1 MQTQKKVL
9 IIGGGPAGLTAALEL
24 ARHGNTSVT
33 VIERESQLGGISRT
47 LEYNGNHIDIGGHR
61 FFSKSDT
68 VMQWWKELMPL
79 QGAPSCDDKE
89 LNREVTL
96 TENGPDPET
105 TDRAMLV
112 RSRLS
117 RILFLRKF
125 FNYPVSLSM
134 DTLMNLGP
142 VRVVKMGFSYLFSL
156 VHKREEKSLEDFF
169 INRFG
174 TELYKTFFRDYT
186 AKVWGVPCSEI
197 GADWGAQRVKGLSV
211 AKVLAHALGKLIFWK
226 KRDKQGGETSLIEE
240 FWYPK
245 FGPGQLWETV
255 GAEAEKLGVTI
266 LRRQDVTSLTMSDGR
281 MTGADIKD
289 LATGETRHEEAD
301 VIISTTSVKE
311 LINKMGD
318 TVPEAIK
325 DIANRLVYRDF
336 MTVGLLLNKLKLKS
350 KNMNTTVGEHGIV
363 PDNWIYV
370 QESDVK
376 VGRLQLF
383 NNWSPYLVSDRNKAW
398 VGMEYFVNEGDELW
412 SMNDADFCAF
422 AEGELEKIGVIDRAD
437 VVDHAVF
444 RIQKAYPAYL
454 GSYKEFPAIREWTD
468 SISNLYLVG
477 RNGMHRYNNMDH
489 SMLSAMEAVKN
500 ILSGADNK
508 SNVWEVNTEKEYH
521 ETK

>member
-1 MQTQKKVL
+1 MQQNKKIL

-24 ARHGNTSVT
+24 ARNGQANVM

-89 LNREVTL
+89 LAREVSL
-96 TENGPDPET
+96 AENGPDPES
-105 TDRAMLV
+105 TDRTMLV

-125 FNYPVSLSM
+125 FNYPVSLSV

-142 VRVVKMGFSYLFSL
+142 VRVMKMGFSYLVSL

-211 AKVLAHALGKLIFWK
+211 AKVLAHALSKLVFWK

-245 FGPGQLWETV
+245 YGPGQLWETV

-266 LRRQDVTSLTMSDGR
+266 LRRQDITALTMAGGCV
-281 MTGADIKD
+281 TGADIKD
-289 LATGETRHEEAD
+289 LVTGETRHEDAD

-311 LINKMGD
+311 LINKMGSA
-318 TVPEAIK
+318 VPENIR

-383 NNWSPYLVSDRNKAW
+383 NNWSPYLVSDRSKAW

-412 SMNDADFCAF
+412 SMTDEDFCDF

-454 GSYKEFPAIREWTD
+454 GSYKEFPTIREWTD
-468 SISNLYLVG
+468 SIPNLYLVG

-500 ILSGADNK
+500 ILSGSTDK

-521 ETK
+521 ESK

>member
-1 MQTQKKVL
+1 MKQKKIL

-24 ARHGNTSVT
+24 ARKGCTDVT
-33 VIERESQLGGISRT
+33 VIERENQLGGISRT
-47 LEYNGNHIDIGGHR
+47 LEYKGNHIDIGGHR

-68 VMQWWKELMPL
+68 VMQWWKDILPL
-79 QGAPSCDDKE
+79 QGAPSCDDVL
-89 LNREVTL
+89 LNREVSTVDG
-96 TENGPDPET
+96 GPDPEKEDGT
-105 TDRAMLV
+105 MLV

-125 FNYPVSLSM
+125 FNYPVTLSV
-134 DTLMNLGP
+134 DTIMNLGP
-142 VRVVKMGFSYLFSL
+142 VRVVKMGFSYLCSM
-156 VHKREEKSLEDFF
+156 VYKREEKSLEDFF

-174 TELYKTFFRDYT
+174 KELYNTFFRDYT

-211 AKVLAHALGKLIFWK
+211 AKVLAHAFRKLLFWK
-226 KRDKQGGETSLIEE
+226 KCDKQGGETSLIEE

-245 FGPGQLWETV
+245 YGPGQLWETV
-255 GAEAEKLGVTI
+255 GREAENLGVTI
-266 LRRQDVTSLTMSDGR
+266 LRRQDVTTLSMKEGCIVSV
-281 MTGADIKD
+281 DIKD
-289 LATGETRHEEAD
+289 LTTGKVHHEEVD
-301 VIISTTSVKE
+301 VVISTTSVKE
-311 LINKMGD
+311 LISKMGD
-318 TVPEAIK
+318 AVPAEIQ
-325 DIANRLVYRDF
+325 DIADRLVYRDF

-376 VGRLQLF
+376 VGRLQIF
-383 NNWSPYLVSDRNKAW
+383 NNWSPYLVSDRSKAW

-412 SMNDADFCAF
+412 SMSDADFCDF

-444 RIQKAYPAYL
+444 RIPKAYPAYL
-454 GSYKEFPAIREWTD
+454 GSYKEFPAIRAWTD
-468 SISNLYLVG
+468 GVPNLYLVG

-489 SMLSAMEAVKN
+489 SMLSAMAAVEN
-500 ILSGADNK
+500 ILSSSIEKDSIWN
-508 SNVWEVNTEKEYH
+508 VNTEKEYH
-521 ETK
+521 ESK

>member
-1 MQTQKKVL
+1 MNKKVL

-24 ARHGNTSVT
+24 ARKGWHNVT
-33 VIERESQLGGISRT
+33 VLERESQLGGISRT
-47 LEYNGNHIDIGGHR
+47 LEFKGNHIDIGGHR

-68 VMQWWKELMPL
+68 VMQWWKAIMPL
-79 QGAPSCDDKE
+79 QGAPSCDDTK
-89 LNREVTL
+89 LNRAVPL
-96 TENGPDPET
+96 APGGPDPELEN
-105 TDRAMLV
+105 RAMLV

-117 RILFLRKF
+117 RILFLRRF

-134 DTLMNLGP
+134 DTLRNLGL
-142 VRVVKMGFSYLFSL
+142 VRVIKMGFSYLWSL

-174 TELYKTFFRDYT
+174 SELYKTFFRDYT
-186 AKVWGVPCSEI
+186 AKVWGVPCSQI

-226 KRDKQGGETSLIEE
+226 ERDKQAGETSLIEE

-245 FGPGQLWETV
+245 YGPGQLWETV

-266 LRRQDVTSLTMSDGR
+266 LRKHDVTAVEMR
-281 MTGADIKD
+281 VGAIAALRIRNLDTNEEY
-289 LATGETRHEEAD
+289 AETAD
-301 VIISTTSVKE
+301 YVISTTSVQE
-311 LINKMGD
+311 LIRKMGD
-318 TVPEAIK
+318 AVPSAVGNVAEQ
-325 DIANRLVYRDF
+325 LVYRDF

-350 KNMNTTVGEHGIV
+350 PKMNTTVGEHGVV

-370 QESDVK
+370 QENDVK
-376 VGRLQLF
+376 VGRLQIF
-383 NNWSPYLVSDRNKAW
+383 NNWSPYLVADRSKAW
-398 VGMEYFVNEGDELW
+398 IGMEYFVNEGDELW
-412 SMNDADFCAF
+412 SMEDDAFCTF
-422 AEGELEKIGVIDRAD
+422 AVGELEKIGVIDKDD
-437 VVDHAVF
+437 VVDQTVF

-454 GSYKEFPAIREWTD
+454 GSYKEFGTIREWAD
-468 SISNLYLVG
+468 SITNLYLVG

-500 ILSGADNK
+500 IVSGIVGK

-521 ETK
+521 ESKR